1 MLKLFSV
8 ESQKK
13 WLFMCLF
20 PTSKKSLKEKSF
32 KIIKVLNFQVTPF
45 KAVDIGVGFMIGL
58 GALIIIVISLIS
70 LLCGKK

>member
-1 MLKLFSV
+1 
-8 ESQKK
+8 
-13 WLFMCLF
+13 
-20 PTSKKSLKEKSF
+20 
-32 KIIKVLNFQVTPF
+32 VTPF